1 MAVADGETFD
11 RLHPLA
17 VPSDANAVAVMFEV
31 PSPWKIAS
39 VVDVYSL
46 PVGVLKTSTIQFDPS
61 DDGCTLT
68 PIACGV
74 PPVGV
79 SRPDTITYSTAAS
92 TTVMATIR
100 MVAITGDTAA
110 SCFRMMLFMVLSSCG
125 LRRHWPGA
133 ASDSRHAA
141 VALPRPG
148 SRPLLPYAP
157 LFRYSPDVDTH
168 HTRSL
173 TRGRQQ
179 AGYHHV

>member
-1 MAVADGETFD
+1 MVAWLEFWCVHLRFYQVVLHSTRSATWMAVAGVETFD

-39 VVDVYSL
+39 VVDAYSL
-46 PVGVLKTSTIQFDPS
+46 PVGVLKTVTIQFDPS

-74 PPVGV
+74 PPGPVI
-79 SRPDTITYSTAAS
+79 RPDTITYSTAAS

-110 SCFRMMLFMVLSSCG
+110 SSLRMMLFMVLSSCG
-125 LRRHWPGA
+125 LRRCSGTGGPTLLNVSWLMFDLDH
-133 ASDSRHAA
+133 DLIKA
-141 VALPRPG
+141 VR
-148 SRPLLPYAP
+148 
-157 LFRYSPDVDTH
+157 
-168 HTRSL
+168 
-173 TRGRQQ
+173 
-179 AGYHHV
+179 